1 MQSKLVIGIAGGAL
15 ALALAGG
22 AVLAS
27 PAAQESTVAQ
37 AQATAT
43 PAPKPSDAGPRARQ
57 AMAKRLVLLLSRAT
71 ADVSGVK
78 PREVLA
84 GLRDGKSLAQIAQ
97 EHGKTDKDVIAA
109 ARAKLDEQLKQAVA
123 KSRLTQVRADTLL
136 SQFDQA
142 APQVVSDQDLGQK
155 ARRAAAKKAPVAAE
169 LIKAT
174 AEVTGLKPKDVL
186 AELRAGKSL
195 VQIAQEHGKTGD
207 DIMAKLRELSQQ
219 QLDKGL
225 DRAKELIDK
234 PGLGRDQ
241 QPAAEPT
248 RMLSSHRTELTS
260 SINAY
265 GYETAY
271 LL

>member
-15 ALALAGG
+15 ALALASG
-22 AVLAS
+22 AVLAG
-27 PAAQESTVAQ
+27 PATQESTMAQ

-43 PAPKPSDAGPRARQ
+43 PAPKPSVARPQARQ
-57 AMAKRLVLLLSRAT
+57 ALAKRLVLLLSRAT
-71 ADVSGVK
+71 ADISGIK

-109 ARAKLDEQLKQAVA
+109 ARAKLDQQLKQAVA
-123 KSRLTQVRADTLL
+123 KGRLTQERADTLL

-142 APQVVSDQDLGQK
+142 APQVVSDQNLAQK
-155 ARRAAAKKAPVAAE
+155 ARRAAAKKAPIAAG

-174 AEVTGLKPKDVL
+174 AEVTGIQPKEVL

-195 VQIAQEHGKTGD
+195 AQVAQEHGKTGD
-207 DIMAKLRELSQQ
+207 DILAKLRELSQQ

-248 RMLSSHRTELTS
+248 E
-260 SINAY
+260 
-265 GYETAY
+265 EVEQP
-271 LL
+271 